1 MTNPAESA
9 AKPVIV
15 ALDGPAGAG
24 KSTVAKLVAARAG
37 LSLVDTGAIYRTV
50 ALLALRGGTS
60 IDAADA
66 LSAIARTLPAR
77 LHFNVHDGVNRVL
90 LDAEDITDAI
100 RTGDVSSAAS
110 GVARHP
116 AVRDG
121 LLELQRSLGRRGRGS
136 VLEGR
141 DIGTVVFP
149 DADIKAFITA
159 APEERA
165 RRRLAELNLKG
176 DGASYD
182 SVLQDIIARDKQDAE
197 RPVAPLKPAA
207 DAVIVDTT
215 SKSLDEVTSEIFAL
229 IEHCR
234 RS

>member
-1 MTNPAESA
+1 MTKPGGSA
-9 AKPVIV
+9 GKPIIV

-50 ALLALRGGTS
+50 ALLALRSGTS
-60 IDAADA
+60 VDAADE

-77 LHFNVHDGVNRVL
+77 LHFNVHDGVNRVV

-100 RTGDVSSAAS
+100 RTGEVSSAAS

-149 DADIKAFITA
+149 DADIKAFVTA

-165 RRRLAELNLKG
+165 RRRLAELTLKG

-215 SKSLDEVTSEIFAL
+215 SKSLDEVTTEILAL
-229 IEHCR
+229 IGQCQR
-234 RS
+234 A

>member
-1 MTNPAESA
+1 MSNPAGSA
-9 AKPVIV
+9 AKPIIV

-50 ALLALRGGTS
+50 ALLALRSGTS
-60 IDAADA
+60 VDAVDA

-100 RTGDVSSAAS
+100 RTGEVSSAAS

-149 DADIKAFITA
+149 DADIKAFVTA

-215 SKSLDEVTSEIFAL
+215 SKSLDEVTSEILAL
-229 IEHCR
+229 IEHRR

>member
-1 MTNPAESA
+1 MTTRVAPI
-9 AKPVIV
+9 IV

-24 KSTVAKLVAARAG
+24 KSTVAKMVAARAG

-60 IDAADA
+60 VDDAAA
-66 LSAIARTLPAR
+66 LAAIAGTLPAR
-77 LHFNVHDGVNRVL
+77 LHFNVQEGVNRVF
-90 LDAEDITDAI
+90 LDDEDISDAI
-100 RTGDVSSAAS
+100 RTGDVSNAAS

-149 DADIKAFITA
+149 DADIKAFVTA

-165 RRRLAELNLKG
+165 RRRLAELSQKG
-176 DGASYD
+176 DSASYD

-215 SKSLDEVTSEIFAL
+215 SKSLDEVTNEILAL
-229 IEHCR
+229 IEHR
-234 RS
+234 ARG

>member
-1 MTNPAESA
+1 MTNPGGSA
-9 AKPVIV
+9 GKPIIV

-50 ALLALRGGTS
+50 ALLALRSGTS
-60 IDAADA
+60 VDAADE

-77 LHFNVHDGVNRVL
+77 LHFNVHDGVNRVV

-100 RTGDVSSAAS
+100 RTGEVSSAAS

-149 DADIKAFITA
+149 DADIKAFVTA
-159 APEERA
+159 APQERA
-165 RRRLAELNLKG
+165 RRRLAELTLKG

-215 SKSLDEVTSEIFAL
+215 SKSLDEVTTEILAL
-229 IEHCR
+229 IAQCQR
-234 RS
+234 A